1 MWNRVGERMM
11 LSLFPG
17 EEVNM
22 STDANYYGTRGTLY
36 LTNRRLA
43 FVYEKRGFVFKS
55 RGTPVNLPLEAIS
68 EISIIG
74 VGPFKKISIHTQK
87 DKVAGLPRYEFKV
100 RNPESWKI
108 KIETA
113 CSEAVTKVTIKK
125 CSNCGAIIE
134 SDLSECPVCGEKI
147 T

>member
-1 MWNRVGERMM
+1 M

-17 EEVNM
+17 EEVAM
-22 STDANYYGTRGTLY
+22 SSYANYYGTKGTLY

-74 VGPFKKISIHTQK
+74 AGPFKKISIHTQK

-100 RNPESWKI
+100 RNPEGWKI
-108 KIETA
+108 KIESA
-113 CSEAVTKVTIKK
+113 CSEAVTNVTIKK
-125 CSNCGAIIE
+125 CSNCGAILE
-134 SDLSECPVCGEKI
+134 SYVSECPVCGEKI
-147 T
+147 A

>member
-1 MWNRVGERMM
+1 M

-17 EEVNM
+17 EEVTM
-22 STDANYYGTRGTLY
+22 SSDANYYGTRGTLY

-55 RGTPVNLPLEAIS
+55 RGTPVNLPLDAIS
-68 EISIIG
+68 EIAIIG

-100 RNPESWKI
+100 RNPDGWKV
-108 KIETA
+108 KIESA
-113 CSEAVTKVTIKK
+113 CSEAANTEVTIKK
-125 CSNCGAIIE
+125 CSNCGAILE
-134 SDLSECPVCGEKI
+134 SYLSDCPVCGER
-147 T
+147 TT

>member
-1 MWNRVGERMM
+1 M

-17 EEVNM
+17 EEVTM
-22 STDANYYGTRGTLY
+22 SSDANYYGTKGTLY
-36 LTNRRLA
+36 LTDRRLA

-55 RGTPVNLPLEAIS
+55 KGTPVNLPLEAIL
-68 EISIIG
+68 EIAIIG
-74 VGPFKKISIHTQK
+74 AGPFKKISIHTQK

-108 KIETA
+108 KIESA
-113 CSEAVTKVTIKK
+113 CTEAVTKVTIKK
-125 CSNCGAIIE
+125 CSNCGAILE
-134 SDLSECPVCGEKI
+134 SYLPECPVCGEKL